1 MIILAAG
8 ILILAAGILTVRSAN
23 AKYGDDAPL
32 STGRKVGMVLVFLG
46 IAVLV
51 YVLAINIL
59 YHTGR
64 FRVG

>member
-1 MIILAAG
+1 MY
-8 ILILAAGILTVRSAN
+8 ILILGILLLLAGIFSVRSAN
-23 AKYGDDAPL
+23 AKYGDDAPA
-32 STGRKVGMVLVFLG
+32 SAGRKVGMVLVFLG

-64 FRVG
+64 FRVA